1 MIEDRINRK
10 KNEKKM
16 VQQKM
21 KEQTNGFSFMGKFNI
36 FGAVKEEEERENIVM
51 EKEENELKVKKE
63 EIDSVLAAECIYCGP
78 GVVDTITMPFEN
90 EGLKSSW
97 KI

>member
-1 MIEDRINRK
+1 
-10 KNEKKM
+10 
-16 VQQKM
+16 
-21 KEQTNGFSFMGKFNI
+21 
-36 FGAVKEEEERENIVM
+36 M
-51 EKEENELKVKKE
+51 EKEENELRIKKE

-90 EGLKSSW
+90 ESLKGSW

>member
-1 MIEDRINRK
+1 
-10 KNEKKM
+10 
-16 VQQKM
+16 
-21 KEQTNGFSFMGKFNI
+21 
-36 FGAVKEEEERENIVM
+36 M
-51 EKEENELKVKKE
+51 EKEENELRVKKE

-90 EGLKSSW
+90 EGLKNSW